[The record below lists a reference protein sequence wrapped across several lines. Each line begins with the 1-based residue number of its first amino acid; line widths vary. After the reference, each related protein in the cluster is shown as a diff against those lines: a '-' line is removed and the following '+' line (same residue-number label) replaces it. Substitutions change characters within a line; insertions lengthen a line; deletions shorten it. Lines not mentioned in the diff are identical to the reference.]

1 MRNPTSLE
9 FDSHIWRVRK
19 MTKPLQPKYVCDKC
33 PHRGE
38 INDTWHYD
46 RNQSNPGAQCDGT
59 LIPITPCQIWK
70 NIWKIEEINMQVMI
84 VLDLFVKNFP

>member
-1 MRNPTSLE
+1 
-9 FDSHIWRVRK
+9 

-59 LIPITPCQIWK
+59 LIPHYSLP
-70 NIWKIEEINMQVMI
+70 
-84 VLDLFVKNFP
+84 DLEKYLEDRRDKYASDDSPRLIRQELSIILKDLKEAK